1 MADFKIDCSDALMA
15 KIEAITFS
23 ETRIEVGGFL
33 VGSYDAFGA
42 KVTEVL
48 PAKHSVGKS
57 TQLTFTHDTWNAL
70 YADLKETG
78 GEVIGWFHS
87 HPNFGVFLSEHDQFI
102 QQNFFKND
110 GNITIVVDPIRG
122 RRGWF
127 YSNGGKIKK
136 YGAEED
142 TTRARLGKSSTNPDE
157 NIEAVMGTS
166 NSGMTTGKVIAISAI
181 TSLLGVFLGFAL
193 NTVTSSN
200 DTTSIQI
207 SQLEA
212 QITDLYARVGVTPPS
227 VTTSPQVT
235 TPTVSAKPSTKATAK
250 PSTKASTKA
259 PAPGTTKKVETPTAT
274 SLNTTVVI
282 PGNPCKKGDV
292 DPSGKYSC
300 STTKSKGKTS
310 LIWTIKKVN
319 PKPSTP
325 ANQSP
330 AASGISPEPSPSTSK

>member
-1 MADFKIDCSDALMA
+1 MA
-15 KIEAITFS
+15 KIESIAFS

-33 VGSYDAFGA
+33 VGSYDANGA
-42 KVTEVL
+42 KVTAVL

-127 YSNGGKIKK
+127 YSHGGKIKK

-166 NSGMTTGKVIAISAI
+166 NSGLTTGKVIAISAI

-193 NTVTSSN
+193 NTITTSN
-200 DTTSIQI
+200 DTTSIRI

-227 VTTSPQVT
+227 AETSPQAT
-235 TPTVSAKPSTKATAK
+235 TPTVSAKPAPKASAKATAK
-250 PSTKASTKA
+250 SSVKPSAKASAAGT
-259 PAPGTTKKVETPTAT
+259 TTKKTDTPTAT
-274 SLNTTVVI
+274 SLNTTNVI
-282 PGNPCKKGDV
+282 PGALCKKGEV
-292 DPSGKYSC
+292 DPTGKYVC
-300 STTKSKGKTS
+300 ATGKLKGKTA
-310 LIWTIKKVN
+310 LVWTLKK
-319 PKPSTP
+319 PGTKATPSGS
-325 ANQSP
+325 QSP
-330 AASGISPEPSPSTSK
+330 APSAINPEPSGSPR